1 MLPKIDQLARLLQ
14 QVVNDGTRSERQIN
28 QEMNHGNL
36 AGLVDDLNPEATQ
49 LLDDISTSSRANHSE
64 ETLGLLLGG
73 VTELP
78 PSVQPQVKPIHS
90 SPLSLIYRSSQ

>member
-14 QVVNDGTRSERQIN
+14 QVVNDGTLSERQIN

-36 AGLVDDLNPEATQ
+36 AGLVDDLNPEAKQ

-64 ETLGLLLGG
+64 ETLGLLLSG

-78 PSVQPQVKPIHS
+78 PSVQPQVKPIQS
-90 SPLSLIYRSSQ
+90 SPLTLIYRSSR